1 MLTLSPERINQ
12 NAPYRLVLSDSDV
25 LRFITD
31 HGLVYEVGFTE
42 DYTFMEENL
51 YQFFISELTGNH
63 YAPDPKIKSTIWA
76 VLQEFF
82 LQNENVVIYICDTTD
97 GKQAIR
103 NRLFQKWYNEF
114 EEKED
119 YTFMTGMAEY
129 EGVSYFASAI
139 AANSNPH
146 LAEVKQAFE
155 QFVDQ
160 IHDKLQ

>member
-1 MLTLSPERINQ
+1 MLTLSPDRINQ
-12 NAPYRLVLSDSDV
+12 NAPYRLVLSNNNV

-31 HGLVYEVGFTE
+31 QGLVYEVGFTE

-51 YQFFISELTGNH
+51 YQFFISELTGNS

-82 LQNENVVIYICDTTD
+82 RQNENVVIYICDTSD

-114 EEKED
+114 EEKD
-119 YTFMTGMAEY
+119 NYTIMYGKAEY
-129 EGVSYFASAI
+129 EGVEYFASAI
-139 AANSNPH
+139 VANLNPNF
-146 LAEVKQAFE
+146 AEVKLSFE
-155 QFVDQ
+155 LFLGQ
-160 IHDKLQ
+160 IHEKLL